1 MAYYIHLLSPPPIL
15 PPPIEQPR
23 FTRSDTALHD
33 LTPVPSQSLPPPHIS
48 DDQFLSPKQ
57 SSNVITTELNGHN
70 KQPRLLLAGYSYGA
84 MVTCSLPA
92 ILSSI
97 LAPFQT
103 PQAGTAH
110 AEIRLRAQNLAT
122 QQNEFIHAQITE
134 VLQIARHNRGRSLQM
149 DDLLSSPTS
158 PSARKASGG
167 VRMGGDEDIRR
178 ASHDSYRSRSSFS
191 IETQERVR
199 KSVDRVRSFTKA
211 PRFHT
216 PRRTNSSGSWAS
228 FKSGEHGSNASLDRL
243 KSEHKLSE
251 EVDNYI
257 KEIPGIL
264 EEFQAAYLLISP
276 LQGLVNNLATMW
288 TYKPAKERKAL
299 PEPEFKFT
307 VDPTLALFGDDDVFV
322 SVKRLQSWTGKLE
335 KMGKENKRNALVF
348 RYREV
353 RGAGHFWHDHDALE
367 ILKEEVKDFAAGL

>member
-15 PPPIEQPR
+15 PPPVEQPR
-23 FTRSDTALHD
+23 FTRSDSAIHD
-33 LTPVPSQSLPPPHIS
+33 LTPVPSQSLPPPHIG
-48 DDQFLSPKQ
+48 DDHFLSSKQ
-57 SSNVITTELNGHN
+57 SSNVIIKDLNGHM
-70 KQPRLLLAGYSYGA
+70 KRPRLLLAGYSYGA

-103 PQAGTAH
+103 PEPGTAH

-122 QQNEFIHAQITE
+122 QQNEYIHAQIAE

-149 DDLLSSPTS
+149 DDLLSNPTS
-158 PSARKASGG
+158 PRSRKVSAG

-191 IETQERVR
+191 VETQERVR

-211 PRFHT
+211 SRFHT

-228 FKSGEHGSNASLDRL
+228 FKSGDHGSNASLDRR
-243 KSEHKLSE
+243 KSDHKDPE
-251 EVDNYI
+251 ETDNYI
-257 KEIPGIL
+257 KEIPEIL

-276 LQGLVNNLATMW
+276 LQGLINSLATMW
-288 TYKPAKERKAL
+288 TYKPAKEREAL

-322 SVKRLQSWTGKLE
+322 SVKRLRSWTGRLE
-335 KMGKENKRNALVF
+335 KMGKENKRNSLVF

-353 RGAGHFWHDHDALE
+353 QGAGHFWHDHDALE
-367 ILKEEVKDFAAGL
+367 ILKEEVHDFAARL